1 MTYLRKMLGTTRAG
15 GLPRVSDR
23 EVFWSWCGAF
33 FGIAAVG
40 LLHQRFFDGTAQV
53 LMVSSF
59 GASAVLLFG
68 APRSPLAQPRNL
80 IGGHIL
86 SALIGV
92 AAFKLLGGQIWIA
105 EAGAVATAVALMHLT
120 RTLHPPGGAT
130 ALLPVIGGDQIQNLG
145 FLFALVPVALG
156 ALILLTV
163 AVVFNNLPS
172 SRRYPEAWL

>member
-1 MTYLRKMLGTTRAG
+1 LSYLRKMLGTTRG
-15 GLPRVSDR
+15 RLPRVSDR

-33 FGIAAVG
+33 VAIAAIG
-40 LLHQRFFDGTAQV
+40 LVHQHFFDGTPHI

-80 IGGHIL
+80 IGGHVL

-92 AAFKLLGGQIWIA
+92 AAFKLLGGQIWLA

-130 ALLPVIGGDQIQNLG
+130 ALLAVIGGEQIQNLG
-145 FLFALVPVALG
+145 FLFALVPVAFG
-156 ALILLTV
+156 AFILLIV
-163 AVVFNNLPS
+163 ALLFNNLPRT
-172 SRRYPEAWL
+172 RRYPEAWL